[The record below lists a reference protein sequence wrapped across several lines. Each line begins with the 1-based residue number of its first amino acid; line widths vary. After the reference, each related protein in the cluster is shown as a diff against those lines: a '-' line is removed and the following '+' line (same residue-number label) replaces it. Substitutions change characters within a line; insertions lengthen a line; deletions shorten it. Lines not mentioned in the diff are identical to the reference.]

1 MKQAKSFPFLKI
13 QKRRLQLHID
23 NASSAQVPSDSDFFR
38 WAWQAMKPFY
48 RKAEIGLVLLDADE
62 AQAYNRD
69 YRGRDY
75 ATNVL
80 SFAQDELDEFA
91 LQAAD
96 TLYGDLIICPQVVE
110 QEAAEQGKSVQA
122 HYAHLTVHGMLHL
135 IGFDHIE
142 DEEAEE
148 MEALEIRILHQLGY
162 DNPYS
167 QDEQ

>member
-13 QKRRLQLHID
+13 QKQRLQLHID

-38 WAWQAMKPFY
+38 WAWQAMRPFY

-110 QEAAEQGKSVQA
+110 QEATEQGKSVQA

>member
-13 QKRRLQLHID
+13 QKQRLQLHID
-23 NASSAQVPSDSDFFR
+23 NASSAQVPSDADFFR
-38 WAWQAMKPFY
+38 WAWQAMKPFD
-48 RKAEIGLVLLDADE
+48 RKAEISLVLLDGDE

-91 LQAAD
+91 LQAAG

-110 QEAAEQGKSVQA
+110 KEAAEQGKSVQE

-142 DEEAEE
+142 DNEAEE

>member
-110 QEAAEQGKSVQA
+110 QEATEQGKSVQA

>member
-13 QKRRLQLHID
+13 QKQRLQLHID

-38 WAWQAMKPFY
+38 WTWQAMRPFH

-96 TLYGDLIICPQVVE
+96 TLYGDLILCPQVIE

>member
-13 QKRRLQLHID
+13 QKQRLQLHID
-23 NASSAQVPSDSDFFR
+23 NASSAQVPSDADFFR

-110 QEAAEQGKSVQA
+110 KEAAEQGKTVQE

-142 DEEAEE
+142 DDEAEE

>member
-1 MKQAKSFPFLKI
+1 MKQAKSFPFLKV
-13 QKRRLQLHID
+13 QKQRLQLHID

-38 WAWQAMKPFY
+38 WAWQAMRPFY

-110 QEAAEQGKSVQA
+110 QEATEQGKSVQA

>member
-13 QKRRLQLHID
+13 QKQRLQLHIN

-38 WAWQAMKPFY
+38 WAWQAMRPFY

-110 QEAAEQGKSVQA
+110 KEAAEQGKTVQE

-142 DEEAEE
+142 DDEAEE

>member
-110 QEAAEQGKSVQA
+110 KEAAEQGKSVQE

-142 DEEAEE
+142 DDEAEE

>member
-13 QKRRLQLHID
+13 QKQRLQLHID

-38 WAWQAMKPFY
+38 WAWQAMRPFY

-110 QEAAEQGKSVQA
+110 QEATEQGKSVQA

-142 DEEAEE
+142 DDEAEE

>member
-110 QEAAEQGKSVQA
+110 KEAAEQDKSVQE

-142 DEEAEE
+142 DDEAEE

>member
-13 QKRRLQLHID
+13 QQQRRQLHVD
-23 NASSAQVPSDSDFFR
+23 NASSAQPPSKQDFFR

-48 RKAEIGLVLLDADE
+48 RTAEIGLVLLDAEE

-110 QEAAEQGKSVQA
+110 KEAAEQGKTVQE

-142 DEEAEE
+142 DDEAEE

>member
-13 QKRRLQLHID
+13 QKQRLQLHID
-23 NASSAQVPSDSDFFR
+23 NASSAQVPSDADFFR
-38 WAWQAMKPFY
+38 WAWQTMKPFY

-62 AQAYNRD
+62 ARAYNRD

-110 QEAAEQGKSVQA
+110 KEAAEQGKSVQA
-122 HYAHLTVHGMLHL
+122 HYAHLSVHGMLHL
-135 IGFDHIE
+135 IGFDHTQ
-142 DEEAEE
+142 DDEAEE

>member
-13 QKRRLQLHID
+13 QQQLLQLHVD
-23 NASSAQVPSDSDFFR
+23 NASSTQTPSTQDFFR
-38 WAWQAMKPFY
+38 WAWQTMKPFY
-48 RKAEIGLVLLDADE
+48 RKAEIGLVLLDTEE
-62 AQAYNRD
+62 AQTYNRD

-96 TLYGDLIICPQVVE
+96 TLYGDLILCPQVVE

-142 DEEAEE
+142 DEEAKRWKRLKF
-148 MEALEIRILHQLGY
+148 ASCI
-162 DNPYS
+162 S
-167 QDEQ
+167 

>member
-13 QKRRLQLHID
+13 QKQRLQLHID

-38 WAWQAMKPFY
+38 WAWQAMRPFY

>member
-1 MKQAKSFPFLKI
+1 MKQATSFPFLKI
-13 QKRRLQLHID
+13 QKQRLQLHVD
-23 NASSAQVPSDSDFFR
+23 NASCAQTPSKQDFFR
-38 WAWQAMKPFY
+38 WAWQAMRPFY

-91 LQAAD
+91 LQAAG

-110 QEAAEQGKSVQA
+110 KEAAEQGKTVQE

-142 DEEAEE
+142 DDEAEE